1 MKSEIFDYNNMLNTP
16 ALMVFLEQSLQR
28 KQ

>member
-1 MKSEIFDYNNMLNTP
+1 MKSEIFDYNNMLNTS